1 MMCAEITHKETQRMT
16 DMMMYANHT
25 QTQRASDVTVYA
37 EITHRE
43 HQTWQCMLITHKET
57 QRASG
62 VTVYAVITHNHRDHQ
77 AWPCM
82 LSFFPLDQLTWPD
95 FSRSEDLLFGG
106 WICIEKYRSILGS
119 GAQWEPYLPAPFL
132 SSLVCPGQT
141 KALAAGYPM
150 SLEPAWG
157 WIRQLCF
164 TALPIDTGLYVI
176 AQTGPLMKTHS
187 LYLWS
192 SYGILSLS
200 NWIHRFLNT
209 KIFIYIMNCAI

>member
-1 MMCAEITHKETQRMT
+1 MYKHSVWTVKEITHKKTQRASGLMMCAEITHKETQRMT

-37 EITHRE
+37 EITHR
-43 HQTWQCMLITHKET
+43 
-57 QRASG
+57 QRASD
-62 VTVYAVITHNHRDHQ
+62 VTVYAEITHNHREHQ

-95 FSRSEDLLFGG
+95 FSRSEDLLFGN
-106 WICIEKYRSILGS
+106 WICIEKCRSILGS

-157 WIRQLCF
+157 WIR
-164 TALPIDTGLYVI
+164 
-176 AQTGPLMKTHS
+176 
-187 LYLWS
+187 
-192 SYGILSLS
+192 
-200 NWIHRFLNT
+200 
-209 KIFIYIMNCAI
+209 